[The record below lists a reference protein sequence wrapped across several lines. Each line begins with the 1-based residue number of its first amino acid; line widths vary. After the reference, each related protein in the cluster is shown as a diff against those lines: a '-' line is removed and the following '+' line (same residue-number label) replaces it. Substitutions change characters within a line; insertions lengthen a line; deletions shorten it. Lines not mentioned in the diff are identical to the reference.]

1 MKWTLIRSFF
11 WSVFSCIP
19 NKYRKIGTRKYD
31 LFGHFSHSDNSM
43 DILKKLIHRI
53 KIRSR
58 FPEKAKSVARRCSLK
73 SVFLKISRNS
83 QKSIST
89 GVTFLMKLQASGL
102 QLKIQ
107 TNCHRRFPVN
117 IMKFLR
123 THEIQLRAAASKSSI
138 AKPSRHDISSHSKIN
153 FEDHL
158 R

>member
-11 WSVFSCIP
+11 WFVFSCIP

-31 LFGHFSHSDNSM
+31 LFGHFSHSDSCM

-83 QKSIST
+83 QKSISA
-89 GVTFLMKLQASGL
+89 GVTFLMKLQ
-102 QLKIQ
+102 
-107 TNCHRRFPVN
+107 HFPVN

-123 THEIQLRAAASKSSI
+123 THEIHLRAAASKSSI

-153 FEDHL
+153 FDDHL